1 MIVIDTSVGIKLLNP
16 QEKGS
21 ETAKKL
27 LEEHYDRVNEIV
39 IPNYFYIE
47 AANAI
52 ATKKLSDEQIIS
64 GIKLLIECNFGY
76 HPVSE
81 DNLIRA
87 ALLAKKYRVSV
98 YDMLYAVI
106 AEANKAKLITAD
118 EKFVKKVKL
127 PYIELLSE

>member
-1 MIVIDTSVGIKLLNP
+1 MIVIDTSVGIKLINP
-16 QEKGS
+16 QERGS
-21 ETAKKL
+21 KTAKRL

-52 ATKKLSDEQIIS
+52 ATKNLTDEQIIS
-64 GIKLLIECNFGY
+64 GIKLLLECGFGY

-87 ALLAKKYRVSV
+87 AVLAKKYKVSV

-106 AEANKAKLITAD
+106 AEANKTILITAD

-127 PYIELLSE
+127 SYVKLLDS